1 MRDRE
6 EVVPNTVLY
15 LLARTLAQEAK
26 VCAMCFSPWCVW
38 ERVVKGEVVDALC
51 ESVREVELLS

>member
-1 MRDRE
+1 MLSDLAPKLQNMISLLCEEWWQLGMRDRE

-26 VCAMCFSPWCVW
+26 VCAMGF
-38 ERVVKGEVVDALC
+38 
-51 ESVREVELLS
+51 